1 MLLIDKK
8 STILG
13 IYKTTQV
20 LDIERIIDDIYTLIN

>member
-8 STILG
+8 STIFG

-20 LDIERIIDDIYTLIN
+20 LDIERIIDDIYT